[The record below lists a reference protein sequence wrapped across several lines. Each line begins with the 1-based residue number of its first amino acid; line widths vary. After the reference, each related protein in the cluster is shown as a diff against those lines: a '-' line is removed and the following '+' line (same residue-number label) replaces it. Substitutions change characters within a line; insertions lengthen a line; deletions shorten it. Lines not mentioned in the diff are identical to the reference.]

1 MGILDLWLPI
11 VVSAAACWIMSA
23 IIWTLLKYHN
33 SDYRRT
39 GDEEAV
45 RAALKGNEPGY
56 YLLPY
61 CTDPGELKDPA
72 VKKKYEDGPLA
83 YITMLP
89 NGIPAMGGRLV
100 GQFLFFILVGVM
112 CAYFVT
118 RTLATGADYLSV
130 FRVTGTVAFL
140 ANSFAYIPES
150 IWFGRPWA
158 MTAKNFADALLYSLL
173 TGGIFGW
180 LVA

>member
-1 MGILDLWLPI
+1 MSILDLWLPI
-11 VVSAAACWIMSA
+11 VVAAAACWVMSF
-23 IIWTLLKYHN
+23 IIWAVLRYHN
-33 SDYRRT
+33 SDYRQT

-61 CTDPGELKDPA
+61 CTDPAELKNPEI
-72 VKKKYEDGPLA
+72 KQKYEEGPLA

-89 NGIPAMGGRLV
+89 NGVPTMGKKLV
-100 GQFLFFILVGVM
+100 SQFLFFVLVGIM

-118 RTLATGADYLSV
+118 RTLSADSDYLDV
-130 FRVTGTVAFL
+130 FRIAGTVAFM
-140 ANSFAYIPES
+140 ANSFALLPES
-150 IWFGRPWA
+150 IWFGRPWSI
-158 MTAKNFADALLYSLL
+158 TVKNFVDALFYSLL

-180 LVA
+180 LV